1 MYMQTLLRIDAS
13 SRKVDSYS
21 RKLADYIEAKWRS
34 KYPTGRVIYRD
45 LVENNI
51 PHIHN
56 DTIAGFYT
64 PVEKMTK
71 EALQATALSDE
82 LIEELKQADELMIS
96 SPLYN
101 LTVPSNLKAYI
112 DQVTRVGHTFGT
124 NDDGSFYG
132 LLKGK
137 NAYLALVKGGS
148 YKGTPMEAYDFQGPY
163 LKAILGHMGIA
174 VESIFS
180 LEGTSQAN
188 ELQTNLQEVHR
199 QVNQFFDHNV
209 VTTLGG

>member
-13 SRKVDSYS
+13 SRKEGSYS

-34 KYPTGRVIYRD
+34 KYPTGKVIYQD

-51 PHIHN
+51 LHIHN
-56 DTIAGFYT
+56 HTIAGFYT

-71 EALQATALSDE
+71 ELIQATALSDE
-82 LIEELKQADELMIS
+82 LIEELKQADELLIS

-101 LTVPSNLKAYI
+101 LNVPSNLKAYI
-112 DQVTRVGHTFGT
+112 DQVTRVGHTFGI
-124 NDDGSFYG
+124 NDDGSYFG
-132 LLKGK
+132 MLKGK
-137 NAYLALVKGGS
+137 SAYLALVKGGS
-148 YKGTPMEAYDFQGPY
+148 YQGTPMEAYDFLGSY

-188 ELQTNLQEVHR
+188 KLQTNLQEVHH
-199 QVNQFFDHNV
+199 QVNQFFDHDV
-209 VTTLGG
+209 VTAYGG